1 MATAFSQAALEELD
15 RQIDKL
21 TAEEARLEARIDELY
36 RKIQEAD
43 KSYYQ
48 ELAQMTDQLKAKYA
62 RMKKDLELQRNEVLQ
77 MYRAVRDKESRAQ
90 IDYDAMLRLQK
101 Q

>member
-48 ELAQMTDQLKAKYA
+48 ELDQMKDQLKTKYA
-62 RMKKDLELQRNEVLQ
+62 RIKRDVELQKCETVQ
-77 MYRAVRDKESRAQ
+77 MYRAARDKEFRAQ
-90 IDYDAMLRLQK
+90 VDYDAMLRLQK